1 MAKDTRN
8 TKATVVEKEPV
19 VIVDEAKSE
28 TEQPPVVE
36 TTTEV
41 LTQPEVTEEAGSTE
55 SNAAEQPKEEE
66 TTETEQPPVT
76 EVEQPKEEE
85 TVTQT
90 QSTPEAV
97 KTLSVSDIDAI
108 VKDNSLRVEEKLALI
123 ASNSTPDFS
132 ILVSKLLGYE
142 ENMNRKAV
150 FKSETV
156 SVGNNFD
163 LLSVLTSV
171 VGTSDFAAF
180 KVKFDI
186 VNLVFQRYSGSAY
199 SAVSLHRF
207 DTAWTF
213 GDARLKTYQMFAT
226 VISSLCNKDTRASEL
241 KRLDLKLALSKDKTN
256 LSDTAISNIVRYYS
270 N

>member
-55 SNAAEQPKEEE
+55 QTVTEEVEE
-66 TTETEQPPVT
+66 TTEIAQPPI
-76 EVEQPKEEE
+76 EEE
-85 TVTQT
+85 LKVEETGVVPKP
-90 QSTPEAV
+90 TPVET
-97 KTLSVSDIDAI
+97 KLLSVSDIDAI
-108 VKDNSLRVEEKLALI
+108 VKDNSLRIEEKLALI